1 MYNLVFSIKVA
12 NKTAPK
18 ETSCF
23 CFQRR
28 DCLCMCVSTL
38 TGVHVLGSGSGVYV
52 GDIINVI
59 LILYSEVLA
68 QQQAHD
74 RYLINIY

>member
-1 MYNLVFSIKVA
+1 MHNLVFSIKVA

-28 DCLCMCVSTL
+28 DCMCMCVSTL
-38 TGVHVLGSGSGVYV
+38 THVHVLGSGSGVYG

-59 LILYSEVLA
+59 LILYSEALA
-68 QQQAHD
+68 Q
-74 RYLINIY
+74 

>member
-1 MYNLVFSIKVA
+1 MHNLVFSIKVA

-23 CFQRR
+23 CFQMR
-28 DCLCMCVSTL
+28 DCVCMCVSTL
-38 TGVHVLGSGSGVYV
+38 TCVHVLGSGSGVYV

-59 LILYSEVLA
+59 LILCSEVLA
-68 QQQAHD
+68 P
-74 RYLINIY
+74 